1 MMSTLLTIKKFLIG
15 KFRAQISRYKLLR
28 VCCALLI
35 GLALS
40 ANTANANSRSIEAS
54 CKVDFSLL
62 LDSPTGVCV
71 QEKWIWRDWF
81 FVDLYIF
88 KFWVPIYERHYIYDQ
103 TFCPNPN
110 FPILS
115 WNRKLCTE
123 PNTPPLATHQSLKT
137 YEDIAI
143 NILLTG
149 TDAENNALSFE
160 ITGWP
165 SNGTVS
171 GSGANWT
178 YTPRPKWH
186 GTDELSFKVND
197 GLASSEI
204 GIVTIEV
211 APTIALEAAL
221 DNDSLNWLSSGNA
234 WLGQAEVAQD
244 GIDAAQ
250 SGRISHTQQSLLE
263 TAVEGP
269 GTLSFHWRVSSEEGY
284 DYLRFSINGIE
295 QQGISGEVDWTV
307 QSFDIASG
315 SHSLEWKYTKDA
327 SVDSGLDVGWV
338 DQVVWGNGED
348 PTPTPTPTPPN
359 EAMGTGPGGNTKAG
373 LYEYGTDFGNLD
385 VAVSADGN
393 TCTMQNSRVKTI
405 DLNHSAS
412 NQSSTAFSYP
422 CLRNTHKEING
433 AYSPLNDAHY
443 FGGVVYDMYEQWFNT
458 APLTFQLQMK
468 VHYNNNYENAFWDG
482 TAMTFGDGQNYFYP
496 LVSLDVVSHEVSH
509 GFTDQNSD
517 LIYSGQS
524 GGINEAFSDIAGEAA
539 EYFMLGS
546 NDFKVG
552 ATIFKGDGALR
563 YMYDPPIDGRSI
575 GHANDY
581 VSGMDVHY
589 SSGVFNKAFYILANT
604 SGWDVKKAF
613 EIFLR
618 ANQNYWTPNTDFE
631 EGCLGV
637 RDAANDAGYSTA
649 DVEAAFAQVGL
660 CPGYVPP
667 APVDLDIALD
677 NTQLNW
683 AVSGDGNWFGQTLTS
698 YDGEDAAQSG
708 EITHNQESALQTTL
722 TGPGTLTFRWKVSS
736 EANYDFLRFFID
748 GSEQVRKSGSV
759 DWEEQSFEIPSGA
772 HIVEWKYTKDES
784 VDRSQDA
791 GWIDQIQWSG
801 N

>member
-1 MMSTLLTIKKFLIG
+1 MTHLHQILRFQLPCIQLFRNKFL
-15 KFRAQISRYKLLR
+15 QVCQVLLLG
-28 VCCALLI
+28 LL
-35 GLALS
+35 LS
-40 ANTANANSRSIEAS
+40 SAADARDRTIEAS
-54 CKVDFSLL
+54 CPNGFSLL
-62 LDSPTGVCV
+62 DAPTGLCSKEVWV
-71 QEKWIWRDWF
+71 WRQWF
-81 FVDLYIF
+81 FVDLGFWSFWTYYFERDYIHA
-88 KFWVPIYERHYIYDQ
+88 E
-103 TFCPNPN
+103 TFCANPAY
-110 FPILS
+110 PVLS
-115 WNRKLCTE
+115 DNLKFCYE
-123 PNTPPLATHQSLKT
+123 PNTPPLATHQTIRT
-137 YEDIAI
+137 YEDIPI
-143 NILLTG
+143 NITLAG
-149 TDAENNALSFE
+149 TDAEGDELTFN
-160 ITGWP
+160 ITSEP
-165 SNGTVS
+165 TNGTVV
-171 GSGANWT
+171 GGGANWT
-178 YTPRPKWH
+178 YTPNPKWH
-186 GTDELSFKVND
+186 GTDAMSFIAND
-197 GLASSEI
+197 GLDVSAV
-204 GIVTIEV
+204 GLVTIEV
-211 APTIALEAAL
+211 APTVALDVAL
-221 DNDSLNWLSSGNA
+221 DNVNLDWLSSGNA
-234 WLGQAEVAQD
+234 WIGQVEKTND

-250 SGRISHTQQSLLE
+250 SGIIDHNQNSLLE
-263 TAVEGP
+263 TTVEGP
-269 GTLSFHWRVSSEEGY
+269 GTLSFYWKVSSEASY
-284 DYLRFSINGIE
+284 DFLRFSIDGIE
-295 QQGISGEVDWTV
+295 QQRISGEVDWAI
-307 QSFDIASG
+307 QSYEIASG
-315 SHSLEWKYTKDA
+315 PHTLKWNYTKDS
-327 SVDSGLDVGWV
+327 SVESGLDMAWV

-348 PTPTPTPTPPN
+348 PTPTPTPPN

-393 TCTMQNSRVKTI
+393 TCTMENSRVKTI
-405 DLNHSAS
+405 DLNHSSS
-412 NQSSTAFSYP
+412 NQSSLAFSYP

-443 FGGVVYDMYEQWFNT
+443 FGGVVYEMYDQWYNT

-468 VHYNNNYENAFWDG
+468 VHYSNNYENAFWDG
-482 TAMTFGDGQNYFYP
+482 SAMTFGDGQNYFYP

-517 LIYSGQS
+517 LVYSGQS

-539 EYFMLGS
+539 EYYMLGS
-546 NDFKVG
+546 NDFMVG

-563 YMYDPPIDGRSI
+563 YMYDPPLDGRSI
-575 GHANDY
+575 GHASDY
-581 VSGMDVHY
+581 SSGMDVHY

-604 SGWDVKKAF
+604 SGWDVRKAF
-613 EIFLR
+613 EIFVR

-637 RDAANDAGYSTA
+637 RDAASDAGYSTA

-677 NTQLNW
+677 NTQLSW
-683 AVSGDGNWFGQTLTS
+683 TVSGDGNWFGQTLTS

-708 EITHNQESALQTTL
+708 EITHNQESVLQTTL

-736 EANYDFLRFFID
+736 EANYDYLRFFID

-791 GWIDQIQWSG
+791 GWVDRIQWSG